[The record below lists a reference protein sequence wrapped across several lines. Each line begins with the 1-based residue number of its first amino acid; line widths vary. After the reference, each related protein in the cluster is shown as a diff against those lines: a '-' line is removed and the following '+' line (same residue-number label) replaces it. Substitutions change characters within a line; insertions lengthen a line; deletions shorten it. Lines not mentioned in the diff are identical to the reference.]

1 MGQYYMA
8 IIIHENDSNEPECIM
23 AFLEAFSGTGMKLM
37 EHSYIENPF
46 VNTFEYLLT
55 KDGLFHK
62 TRVVWAGDYAD
73 PEKGYDN
80 MNLYNI
86 TEKYP
91 DKSLNNLNI
100 PVKNTE
106 DYHYIV
112 NHTKKQ
118 YVDKQKQKMYHP
130 LPLLTAEGNGR
141 GGGDFR
147 GKGKDLIGTWARDV
161 LSVEKVI
168 PDNYTE
174 LICEFQEE

>member
-8 IIIHENDSNEPECIM
+8 IILHENDSNEPEYIM
-23 AFLEAFSGTGMKLM
+23 AFLEVFGNTGMKLM
-37 EHSYIENPF
+37 EHSYLENRF

-73 PEKGYDN
+73 PEKGYD
-80 MNLYNI
+80 MNLNHI

-91 DKSLNNLNI
+91 DKSLNNLKL
-100 PVKNTE
+100 PVRNTK

-118 YVDKQKQKMYHP
+118 YVDKQKHKVYHP

-147 GKGKDLIGTWARDV
+147 GIGEDLIGIWARDL

-174 LICEFQEE
+174 LICKFSE